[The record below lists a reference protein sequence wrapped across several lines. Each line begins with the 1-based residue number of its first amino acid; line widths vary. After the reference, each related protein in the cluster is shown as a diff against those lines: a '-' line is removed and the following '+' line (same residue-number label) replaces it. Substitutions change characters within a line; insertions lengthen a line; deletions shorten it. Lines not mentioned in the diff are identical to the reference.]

1 MTQVVIEE
9 KITMANHIKG
19 TFPKN
24 VGKAHPTKTPLNPQ
38 SPAVPFSAG
47 YLRRYPVI
55 VEINKAAKAYQAT
68 AGLLVI

>member
-38 SPAVPFSAG
+38 RSGSSFLCGIPQEISGNRGHKYTGQSP
-47 YLRRYPVI
+47 
-55 VEINKAAKAYQAT
+55 QAT
-68 AGLLVI
+68 AGLPVT

>member
-38 SPAVPFSAG
+38 SPAVLS
-47 YLRRYPVI
+47 LRDTSGDIR
-55 VEINKAAKAYQAT
+55 
-68 AGLLVI
+68 